1 MFVCAQIITRPAFI
15 LVYCGKDITICY
27 QEILEKFHEFLER
40 SLYHLTLFYPNGQP
54 FRESGNRAEHMP
66 PGSVV
71 YGHRGMTLEE
81 DLNATNQYYR
91 DADRAIIY
99 KKPTPVQIVHVD
111 YPKRSAAKITEAY
124 FRKASTTDYNG
135 VYKGKYIDFEAKE
148 TTHANYI
155 PLKNFHSHQVEHME
169 RIKRHGGIGFIIV
182 RFTQTDEVYLLD
194 AGNLAECWNASQ
206 RKGGRKSMPKTLFQK
221 KGFLI
226 PQNYLPRI
234 DYLRVVNDV
243 YF

>member
-1 MFVCAQIITRPAFI
+1 MTF
-15 LVYCGKDITICY
+15 
-27 QEILEKFHEFLER
+27 
-40 SLYHLTLFYPNGQP
+40 FYPNGQP
-54 FRESGNRAEHMP
+54 YRGAGKPAEQTP
-66 PGSVV
+66 QSSVV

-81 DLNATNQYYR
+81 DLNVTNQYYIDR
-91 DADRAIIY
+91 DRAVIY

-182 RFTQTDEVYLLD
+182 KFTLTGEVFLLD
-194 AGNLAECWNASQ
+194 AEHLAVCWNAAQ
-206 RKGGRKSMPKTLFQK
+206 QKGGRKSVPRTLFQK
-221 KGFLI
+221 KGFII
-226 PQNYLPRI
+226 PQSYLPRI

>member
-1 MFVCAQIITRPAFI
+1 M
-15 LVYCGKDITICY
+15 
-27 QEILEKFHEFLER
+27 
-40 SLYHLTLFYPNGQP
+40 TLFYPNGQP
-54 FRESGNRAEHMP
+54 YRAPNVSAEEP
-66 PGSVV
+66 PQTVN

-81 DLNATNQYYR
+81 DLNVTNQYYI
-91 DADRAIIY
+91 DSDQAVIY

-111 YPKRSAAKITEAY
+111 YPRRSAAKITEAY

-155 PLKNFHSHQVEHME
+155 PLKNFHEHQVDHMI
-169 RIKRHGGIGFIIV
+169 RIQYHGGIGFIIV
-182 RFTQTDEVYLLD
+182 RFTPANQVFLLD
-194 AGNLAECWNASQ
+194 AAYLVSCWKQAKQ
-206 RKGGRKSMPKTLFQK
+206 KKGRKSIPKTLFQE
-221 KGFLI
+221 KGRLV